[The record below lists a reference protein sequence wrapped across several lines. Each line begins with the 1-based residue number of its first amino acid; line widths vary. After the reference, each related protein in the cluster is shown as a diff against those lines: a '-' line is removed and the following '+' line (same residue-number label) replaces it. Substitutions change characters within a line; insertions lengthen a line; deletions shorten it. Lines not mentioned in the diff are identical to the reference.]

1 MIYNKYYNRIF
12 TTMSAVKTKTLIV
25 DILSNDNKDALGGL
39 NLEKNIIDCK
49 KLNKTIKTKTK
60 DIEKKSKNGEDVTV
74 VQQDVNKLEQDL
86 SNLYSDRLTLLIGVK
101 DFNTK
106 IITERFKQYNSKID
120 EYKQKLIE
128 HGENDYN
135 VYKKQETDKIAK
147 SGGKE
152 RNIMS
157 KDDYFAKFIGNHEKA
172 NIERKLTYDLFK
184 LYEKFKGDNK
194 STGIRKDI
202 IEKETLLKNHQIK
215 QKIKQVNT
223 RQMNVFSDRIRDVT
237 QMYLNDIRL
246 LSSNN
251 NNATSTDTTSNTN
264 TGGKLQTFATFMKS
278 KELRSSKTD
287 LYKNMVR
294 FSNYYNLII
303 DKSKDEKHVEVD
315 LLDVP
320 DGKDVKNFVEKN
332 QTLKFILEKNSINT
346 YLNKEF
352 KDISIDNKT
361 KNFLTYLIVVH
372 FYNDILPLLNLSKQH
387 VIAYKKK
394 ETVKD
399 DKGNVTSTKYVESE
413 KNVGVVLNR
422 LNANVIGNMWDSSL
436 TWP

>member
-1 MIYNKYYNRIF
+1 MIYNKYYKIYFNA
-12 TTMSAVKTKTLIV
+12 MSAVKTKTLIV

-39 NLEKNIIDCK
+39 SLEKNIIECK

-60 DIEKKSKNGEDVTV
+60 DIEKKSKNNEDVTV
-74 VQQDVNKLEQDL
+74 VQQDVAKFEQDL
-86 SNLYSDRLTLLIGVK
+86 STLYSDRLTLLIGVK

-106 IITERFKQYNSKID
+106 IITERLKQYSGKIE
-120 EYKQKLIE
+120 EYKQKLSE

-135 VYKKQETDKIAK
+135 VYKKQESDKVAK

-157 KDDYFAKFIGNHEKA
+157 KDDYYAKFIGNHEKA
-172 NIERKLTYDLFK
+172 NVERKLTYELFK
-184 LYEKFKGDNK
+184 LYEKFKGDSK
-194 STGIRKDI
+194 SPGIRKDI
-202 IEKETLLKNHQIK
+202 IEKETLLRNHQIK

-223 RQMNVFSDRIRDVT
+223 RQMTVFANRIRDIT
-237 QMYLNDIRL
+237 QMYLSDIRM
-246 LSSNN
+246 LS
-251 NNATSTDTTSNTN
+251 TSNSDSTTDN
-264 TGGKLQTFATFMKS
+264 GSGGNGGKLQTFATFMKS

-287 LYKNMVR
+287 LFKNMVR
-294 FSNYYNLII
+294 FSGFYKLIV

-315 LLDVP
+315 LLDIP

-372 FYNDILPLLNLSKQH
+372 FYNDLLPLLNLSKQH
-387 VIAYKKK
+387 IITYKKK
-394 ETVKD
+394 ESVKD
-399 DKGNVTSTKYVESE
+399 EKGIVTSTKYVESD
-413 KNVGVVLNR
+413 KNVGLILNR
-422 LNANVIGNMWDSSL
+422 LNANVIENVWDATL
-436 TWP
+436 TWA